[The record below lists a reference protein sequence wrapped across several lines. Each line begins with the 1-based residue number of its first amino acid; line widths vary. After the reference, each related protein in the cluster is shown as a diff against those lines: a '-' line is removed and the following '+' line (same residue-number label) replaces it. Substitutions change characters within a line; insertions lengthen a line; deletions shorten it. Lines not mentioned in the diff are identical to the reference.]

1 MIPEV
6 YNFAMNAVPEGA
18 GARPIR
24 LLPDTLIS
32 QIAAGEVV
40 ERPASVLKELLE
52 NALDAGATA
61 IDIRLDAGGVKRLR
75 IADDG
80 HGIPRDELAPALT
93 RHATSKIASLEE
105 LENVASLGFR
115 GEALASI
122 ASVADLTLTSRAR
135 GAPHAFALAGGH
147 RDPAPAA
154 LAAGTVIEV
163 AELFGQVP
171 ARRKFLKSEATE
183 FAHCGEALRRIALSR
198 PEVSFTLAH
207 NGRVAQHLK
216 AETLEARITHVL
228 GEEFARGARMVEAQA
243 GPIGIIG
250 MIGDPAQARASRD
263 AQYFF
268 VNGRFVRDK
277 VLQHAVRA
285 AYADVLHG
293 DRQPAYALFI
303 TLPPAGVDVNVHP
316 AKTEVRFRESQG
328 IHQFV
333 MRAVLAALSASAAD
347 APVPMANA
355 ASGAP
360 AAIVDGGAD
369 AVRPPAMFTPTPMS
383 LFRAAPPAGQPQSQA
398 AYFAM
403 FSAAGATSRAMEAP
417 APSYLPAP
425 LPEGDMPLGHAV
437 AQLHGIYILA
447 QNRAGLVVVD
457 MHAAHERILY
467 ETFKKD
473 LEGERIAAQPLLIPV
488 AFNAERIE
496 VATAGDYADALDRLG
511 FEITPLSET
520 SLAVRSVPAL
530 LADTDAK
537 ALARDVLKELQEF
550 GSGEVLTR
558 HRDELL
564 STMACHA
571 AVRANRRL
579 SLAEM
584 DALLRQMEE
593 TEKSGQCNHGRPTW
607 YQFALADLDRLFL
620 RGR

>member
-1 MIPEV
+1 MS
-6 YNFAMNAVPEGA
+6 AVPESA
-18 GARPIR
+18 GPRPIR

-80 HGIPRDELAPALT
+80 HGIPRDDLGPALT
-93 RHATSKIASLEE
+93 RHATSKIASLDD

-122 ASVADLTLTSRAR
+122 ASVADLMLTSRAR
-135 GAPHAFALAGGH
+135 GAPHAFALAGGKS
-147 RDPAPAA
+147 DPAPAA
-154 LAAGTVIEV
+154 LGEGTVIEV

-183 FAHCGEALRRIALSR
+183 FAHCSEAVKRIALSR
-198 PEVSFTLAH
+198 PEVSFTLSH

-216 AETLEARITHVL
+216 AETLKQRIAHVL
-228 GEEFARGARMVEAQA
+228 GEDFAGSARLVEAQA

-250 MIGDPAQARASRD
+250 MIGDPAMARASRD

-333 MRAVLAALSASAAD
+333 MRAVAAALSASAAD

-360 AAIVDGGAD
+360 AGLAEGGAD
-369 AVRPPAMFTPTPMS
+369 TVRAPTAFTPTPMS

-425 LPEGDMPLGHAV
+425 LPEGDTPLGHAV

-447 QNRAGLVVVD
+447 QNQAGLVVVD

-467 ETFKKD
+467 ESFKND
-473 LEGERIAAQPLLIPV
+473 LDGERIAAQPLLIPV
-488 AFNAERIE
+488 AFNADRIE
-496 VATAGDYADALDRLG
+496 VATAGDYADALERLG

-530 LADTDAK
+530 LADADAK

-607 YQFALADLDRLFL
+607 YQFALSDLDRLFL

>member
-1 MIPEV
+1 
-6 YNFAMNAVPEGA
+6 MNAPAVPNA
-18 GARPIR
+18 IR

-52 NALDAGATA
+52 NALDAGAGA
-61 IDIRLDAGGVKRLR
+61 VDIRLEAGGVKRLR

-80 HGIPRDELAPALT
+80 HGIGRADLLPALT
-93 RHATSKIASLEE
+93 RHATSKIASLDD

-122 ASVADLTLTSRAR
+122 ASVAELTLTSRAR
-135 GAPHAFALAGGH
+135 GAPNAFSLAGGKT
-147 RDPAPAA
+147 DPAPAA
-154 LAAGTVIEV
+154 LGVGTVIEV
-163 AELFGQVP
+163 TQLFGQVP

-183 FAHCGEALRRIALSR
+183 FAHCSEAVRRIALSC
-198 PEVSFTLAH
+198 PEVSFTLSH
-207 NGRVAQHLK
+207 NDRVVQHLK
-216 AETLEARITHVL
+216 GGSLKARVTHVL
-228 GEEFARGARMVEAQA
+228 GDDFAAGARMVEAVA
-243 GPIGIIG
+243 GPIGLIG
-250 MIGDPAQARASRD
+250 LIGDPAAARASRD

-268 VNGRFVRDK
+268 VNGRYVRDK

-293 DRQPAYALFI
+293 DRHPAYALFL
-303 TLPPAGVDVNVHP
+303 TLPPSGVDVNVHP
-316 AKTEVRFRESQG
+316 AKIEVRFREAQG

-333 MRAVLAALSASAAD
+333 MRAVGAALSASAAD
-347 APVPMANA
+347 APVPLA
-355 ASGAP
+355 AAVAGVTVPGSYEATARLGDLLSRASAP
-360 AAIVDGGAD
+360 LAPFA
-369 AVRPPAMFTPTPMS
+369 PTPMS
-383 LFRAAPPAGQPQSQA
+383 LFRANSAGQPQSQA
-398 AYFAM
+398 AYFAL
-403 FSAAGATSRAMEAP
+403 FSAAGASTRVMEAP
-417 APSYLPAP
+417 APGYAAAP
-425 LPEGDMPLGHAV
+425 LPAGDTPLGHAV

-447 QNRAGLVVVD
+447 QNEAGLVVVD

-467 ETFKKD
+467 EAFKTD
-473 LEGERIAAQPLLIPV
+473 LGNARIAAQPLLIPV

-496 VATAGDYADALDRLG
+496 VATAADYAETLASLG
-511 FEITPLSET
+511 FEITPMSDT

-530 LADTDAK
+530 LADADAK
-537 ALARDVLKELQEF
+537 ALARDVLKELQDF

-579 SLAEM
+579 ALAEM

-607 YQFALADLDRLFL
+607 YQFGLADLDRLFL